1 MKSTLT
7 LTLTLSITIT
17 ILSLLTSSTNT
28 QSITK
33 DSIIV
38 NALNEL
44 VAISINDKIIN
55 INNIANRN
63 NSAVFKTIE
72 LPDKLKVGDEVSI
85 VASIQGNFSYFNQPA
100 IIAAIKYTI
109 NNRQAVISTTLSNF
123 ICNDNAPV
131 KFGSLLTSGKVNPL
145 LGQGINADYI
155 SSSQLGDRR
164 IECKTVIPKE
174 NQKESSIDIT
184 SSLCVPSGLSNV
196 NIGLPSIR
204 ILFKCEIKNKKG
216 VTLLQDE
223 FDDLMLNRQVEIDF
237 DEDYSFTYYS
247 VRKYIMI
254 EFSFGDLNVRQQSVY
269 YDVEKE
275 RIVLVSKKV
284 LKNK

>member
-7 LTLTLSITIT
+7 LTLIFT
-17 ILSLLTSSTNT
+17 ILSLQSSSIQS
-28 QSITK
+28 QSIKK

-44 VAISINDKIIN
+44 VAISVNDKIIN
-55 INNIANRN
+55 INNVTNRN
-63 NSAVFKTIE
+63 NSLVFKTIE

-85 VASIQGNFSYFNQPA
+85 VASIQGNFSFFNQPA
-100 IIAAIKYTI
+100 IVAAIKYTI

-131 KFGSLLTSGKVNPL
+131 KFGSLMTSGKVSL
-145 LGQGINADYI
+145 IGQGINADYI
-155 SSSQLGDRR
+155 SSSQLGNRR

-174 NQKESSIDIT
+174 NQKESSIDI
-184 SSLCVPSGLSNV
+184 SNSLCVPSGLSNV
-196 NIGLPSIR
+196 NIGLPSIK
-204 ILFKCEIKNKKG
+204 ILFKCELKNKKG
-216 VTLLQDE
+216 LTLLQDE

-247 VRKYIMI
+247 VRKYLIV

-284 LKNK
+284 LRNK

>member
-7 LTLTLSITIT
+7 LTLIFT
-17 ILSLLTSSTNT
+17 ILSLQSSSIQS
-28 QSITK
+28 QSIKK

-44 VAISINDKIIN
+44 VAISVNDKIIN
-55 INNIANRN
+55 INNVTNRN
-63 NSAVFKTIE
+63 NSLVFKTIE

-85 VASIQGNFSYFNQPA
+85 VASIQGNFSFFNQPA
-100 IIAAIKYTI
+100 IVAAIKYTI

-131 KFGSLLTSGKVNPL
+131 KFGSLMTSGKVSL

-155 SSSQLGDRR
+155 SSSQLGNRR

-174 NQKESSIDIT
+174 NQKESSIDI
-184 SSLCVPSGLSNV
+184 SNSLCVPSGLSNV
-196 NIGLPSIR
+196 NIGLPSIK
-204 ILFKCEIKNKKG
+204 ILFKCELKNKKG
-216 VTLLQDE
+216 LTLLQDE

-247 VRKYIMI
+247 VRKYLIV

-284 LKNK
+284 LRNK